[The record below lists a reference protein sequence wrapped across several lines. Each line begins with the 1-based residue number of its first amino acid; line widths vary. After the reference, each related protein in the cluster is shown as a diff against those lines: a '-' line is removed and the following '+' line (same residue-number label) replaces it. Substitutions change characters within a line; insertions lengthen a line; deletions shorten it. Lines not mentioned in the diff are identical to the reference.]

1 MWKIIKELTFR
12 LLKPLA
18 FSYLI
23 LGIFLI
29 QLVIANNWINTS
41 IGSYSGFGILVSL
54 LVFVTG
60 IDWLGNTGI
69 YYFRKINIITPWDVL
84 LYGIV
89 WEVLINLACFKLHDS
104 LISPIIFFLF
114 IGVGAMSS
122 ILLGLRIYKIC
133 KLNDNDKDKDE
144 AQLVDLRDLNKAKI
158 TWSKDNGAIIIDERA
173 VDYDLFNRDTVQKQ
187 LKDAIRHFSAKHSYV
202 VGFVGKWGSGKT
214 TLLKKLKKDFSKSKD
229 TVFIHA
235 PNTTEDFD
243 LWLFGS
249 KEEMI
254 KGIYD
259 TFLNSMGIKF
269 NSLKNSKM
277 LEGISKVVAGIPS
290 TGPIISPLISGGD
303 SYNDVTLLKERLSEY
318 IKSTHKH
325 YIMCIENLDRAS
337 NDQIILFL
345 KLISTIFDFPSVTY
359 ILLYDDERLN
369 KVLESAKDV
378 NKTYKEKVINQEVK
392 IPLMINPSVSIR
404 CMQNLLLSYGFS
416 EKELENFYVVL
427 NTVAQNLSNVRELKV
442 IMNSEFSIFAIKD
455 KIRLN
460 YPQILAIQYI
470 FHMKPDLYEKIRE
483 NRDLLVVTKESEFN
497 NINDEA
503 TESRLKDLV
512 AEYPAYKGLLKDL
525 FPKVKIATAPNQIVR
540 DYHLMVS
547 ETKRKLICLPQYF
560 NNYFMLIEDDYT
572 ELINLL
578 SDFIKEVNKN
588 NVENLY
594 TVWSKFILNHDQ
606 TEKNRLIEQMNIF
619 ITKEDILS
627 SEKREKLSEII
638 VKSFIDKRE
647 WSKYYEFAIARCI
660 AILIGEIFIKDLD
673 TFKNFIANKY
683 HHELSLIEQI
693 SSYMNGE
700 GRLGGTSNEFLKNGE
715 IIKSFYNGIQR
726 KCYKELDINR
736 LINSNSPET
745 IELIGRCISPYTVYD
760 IMKDAINNKGIVDG
774 VFVDVFKKY
783 STEMKAAFNGKK
795 PENSAEEALYKIYKK
810 FD

>member
-104 LISPIIFFLF
+104 LVSPIIFFLF

-133 KLNDNDKDKDE
+133 KLNNNDKDKDE

-158 TWSKDNGAIIIDERA
+158 TWSKDNGAIIVDERA

-187 LKDAIRHFSAKHSYV
+187 LKDAISHFSAKHSYV
-202 VGFVGKWGSGKT
+202 VGFVGRWGSGKT

-290 TGPIISPLISGGD
+290 SGPIISPLI
-303 SYNDVTLLKERLSEY
+303 
-318 IKSTHKH
+318 
-325 YIMCIENLDRAS
+325 
-337 NDQIILFL
+337 
-345 KLISTIFDFPSVTY
+345 
-359 ILLYDDERLN
+359 
-369 KVLESAKDV
+369 SAKDV

-427 NTVAQNLSNVRELKV
+427 NTVAQNLSNVRE
-442 IMNSEFSIFAIKD
+442 
-455 KIRLN
+455 
-460 YPQILAIQYI
+460 
-470 FHMKPDLYEKIRE
+470 

-512 AEYPAYKGLLKDL
+512 AEYPAYKELLEDL

-588 NVENLY
+588 SVENLY

-683 HHELSLIEQI
+683 YHELSLIEQI

-700 GRLGGTSNEFLKNGE
+700 GKLGGTSNEFLKNGE
-715 IIKSFYNGIQR
+715 IIKSFYNGMQR
-726 KCYKELDINR
+726 KCYKN
-736 LINSNSPET
+736 
-745 IELIGRCISPYTVYD
+745 
-760 IMKDAINNKGIVDG
+760 
-774 VFVDVFKKY
+774 
-783 STEMKAAFNGKK
+783 
-795 PENSAEEALYKIYKK
+795 
-810 FD
+810 